1 MQGTTVSTGDIA
13 VNRMDKKNL
22 CSHGACMLVGE
33 AGNTVSKL
41 VPYSDCRE
49 VVSTTENG
57 AGQRDW
63 KCCLGEVGGLKF

>member
-1 MQGTTVSTGDIA
+1 MQGTTVSTGDTA
-13 VNRMDKKNL
+13 VNGMDKKYL
-22 CSHGACMLVGE
+22 CSHGAYVLVGE
-33 AGNTVSKL
+33 AGNTFSKL
-41 VPYSDCRE
+41 VPYSDCRG